1 MEDASRLVMKGAV
14 LRRKAGAR
22 WDGKKMMNRNR
33 GPHSLRV

>member
-22 WDGKKMMNRNR
+22 WDGKKMNRNR